1 MIGALEAKALK
12 ISVEICRVCSDC
24 LPWIVDL
31 IFHEEN
37 VHIIVHIVYKKLVEM
52 QTLNAFKIKIVW
64 WGLGT
69 GSMKIDSLELTLSY
83 ADVWPDSLG
92 PTS

>member
-1 MIGALEAKALK
+1 
-12 ISVEICRVCSDC
+12 
-24 LPWIVDL
+24 
-31 IFHEEN
+31 
-37 VHIIVHIVYKKLVEM
+37 M
-52 QTLNAFKIKIVW
+52 QALNAFKIKIVW